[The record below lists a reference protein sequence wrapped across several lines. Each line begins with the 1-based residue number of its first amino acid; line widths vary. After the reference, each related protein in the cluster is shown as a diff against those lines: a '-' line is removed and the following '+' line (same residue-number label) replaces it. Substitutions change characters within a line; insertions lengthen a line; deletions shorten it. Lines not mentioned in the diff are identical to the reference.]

1 MPYPSLDTG
10 PDDGVEKWDLTT
22 WETEILPWTCPTG
35 VDYFDAAW
43 AISDHE
49 IIFTTGQSGSGQA
62 VESKP
67 KSCKSMIFLE
77 PACTRGKSFLK
88 TWATTFLSD

>member
-49 IIFTTGQSGSGQA
+49 IIFTTG
-62 VESKP
+62 P
-67 KSCKSMIFLE
+67 KKKGTLAGAGDFFLFYFYLFFIN
-77 PACTRGKSFLK
+77 SL
-88 TWATTFLSD
+88 

>member
-49 IIFTTGQSGSGQA
+49 IIFTTG
-62 VESKP
+62 
-67 KSCKSMIFLE
+67 
-77 PACTRGKSFLK
+77 PAKKGKEAGEGKFYDFIILGRRSRPRYIV
-88 TWATTFLSD
+88 TTG

>member
-1 MPYPSLDTG
+1 M
-10 PDDGVEKWDLTT
+10 TT

-49 IIFTTGQSGSGQA
+49 IIFTTGPEKKGTEAGA
-62 VESKP
+62 GNFVDFFYLFF
-67 KSCKSMIFLE
+67 FLY
-77 PACTRGKSFLK
+77 K
-88 TWATTFLSD
+88 

>member
-1 MPYPSLDTG
+1 MPCPLLDTG

-22 WETEILPWTCPTG
+22 WETEILPWTCPAG

-49 IIFTTGQSGSGQA
+49 IIFTTG
-62 VESKP
+62 P
-67 KSCKSMIFLE
+67 KKKGTEAGEGNFVD
-77 PACTRGKSFLK
+77 SFLYL
-88 TWATTFLSD
+88 FFFINSL